1 LEINE
6 RYKLKVEVTESNIYN
21 GTKRDSS
28 HCPIALALKD
38 KGYSYPIVGV
48 DGLIYT
54 YGNKRRSYYIAGLK
68 ARKFIKKFDN
78 DEIVGS
84 GTFRIYS
91 VTCILSILGIILIA
105 WIIL

>member
-1 LEINE
+1 
-6 RYKLKVEVTESNIYN
+6 LKVEVSKSNIYN
-21 GTKRDSS
+21 GTKTDSS

-38 KGYSYPIVGV
+38 QKYEHPLVGV
-48 DGLIYT
+48 DGMIYL
-54 YGNKRRSYYIAGLK
+54 YHNKRGRYYIAGLK

-84 GTFRIYS
+84 GTFRIYN
-91 VTCILSILGIILIA
+91 VTYILSIIGIILIA